1 MSSRVVVALRIAA
14 PPARVFEAFTTQI
27 AAWWRPN
34 SLFAFT
40 PRSPGV
46 MAFEE
51 GEGGR
56 RLVER
61 LASGKVFEVGKVR
74 VWEPGEKLVVGW
86 RQAAFTPDM
95 DTEVEVLFEAVEDG
109 ATRVTVEHRGW
120 DSVPQAHVA
129 RHTFPDGL
137 FLRRH
142 GEWWSNLLAGL
153 AITAK
158 DRQLG
163 TAGEGDT

>member
-1 MSSRVVVALRIAA
+1 MSSRVVVALRIKA
-14 PPARVFEAFTTQI
+14 PPERVFVAFTTEI

-34 SLFAFT
+34 PLFAFT

-51 GEGGR
+51 GEGGL

-61 LASGKVFEVGKVR
+61 LASGKVFEVGRVR
-74 VWEPGEKLVVGW
+74 VWEPGQRLVVGW
-86 RQAAFTPDM
+86 RQATFAPDM
-95 DTEVEVLFEAVEDG
+95 DTEVEVRFEAVEDG
-109 ATRVTVEHRGW
+109 TRVTVEHRGW
-120 DSVPQAHVA
+120 DSVPTAHVA
-129 RHTFPDGL
+129 RHSFPDGL

-142 GEWWSNLLAGL
+142 GEWWRDLLDGL
-153 AITAK
+153 AVAAE

-163 TAGEGDT
+163 SRDKDHA

>member
-14 PPARVFEAFTTQI
+14 PPVRVFEAFTTEI

-51 GEGGR
+51 EEGGR

-74 VWEPGEKLVVGW
+74 VWAPGEKLVVGW
-86 RQAAFTPDM
+86 RQATFAPEM
-95 DTEVEVLFEAVEDG
+95 DTEVEVRFEAVEDG
-109 ATRVTVEHRGW
+109 TRVTVEHRGW
-120 DSVPQAHVA
+120 DSVPQPHVA
-129 RHTFPDGL
+129 RHTFPNGL

-142 GEWWSNLLAGL
+142 GEWWRDLLAGL
-153 AITAK
+153 ANTAAA
-158 DRQLG
+158 RQLDD
-163 TAGEGDT
+163 AGEGDT